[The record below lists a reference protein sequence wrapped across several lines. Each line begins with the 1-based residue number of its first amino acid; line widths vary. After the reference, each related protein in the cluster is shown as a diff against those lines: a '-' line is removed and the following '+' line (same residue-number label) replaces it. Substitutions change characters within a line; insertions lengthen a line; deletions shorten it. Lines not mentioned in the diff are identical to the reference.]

1 MGGVFADADFPAAF
15 AQGKDFAGIERA
27 IGIEGVVDAAHEVE
41 VGVGEYEWH
50 ELGLFHADA
59 VFSGERAAD
68 FEAVTDDFGRGLHG
82 AFELGGVPRIVEDD
96 GMQIAVT
103 GVENVANL
111 KTELRADFLD
121 APKGLRK
128 LRTGDHAIQDVIAGS
143 ETAQR
148 AEGILA
154 AFPEK
159 FALGIVASDADFAG
173 LMRAT
178 NFIDC
183 GGLRGDGFG
192 EALYFDEQDRRAID
206 GKSGVDV
213 VFDGAECP
221 AIEHF
226 AGRGSDAAGGDVHDG
241 LRGIVDRI
249 ENGKQCFHGF
259 RLAREL
265 DGDFRDEGECAF
277 GANEQAG
284 EVITGR
290 VAVFAADAD
299 DFAIRKDEFER
310 GDMIGGDAVRKGV
323 RATGIFGDVAAD
335 GTGFPTRRIGS
346 EIEPMRFGGAGEFI
360 VDDAGLH
367 DGALIFGVDFQ
378 DAVHAREDEH
388 HSAGA
393 GERAAGEAGAG
404 AAADDRN
411 FIFGGEFDALRDVIG
426 GCGKNDD
433 VGEAFFDGAVVF
445 VEKEIFQLVKN
456 GVFAK
461 KLGQLVNEAWVHG
474 TGNCWRTWHYSERRG
489 AGATP
494 R

>member
-1 MGGVFADADFPAAF
+1 MCGSFSDADFAAAF

-27 IGIEGVVDAAHEVE
+27 MGIEGVVDAAHEVE
-41 VGVGEYEWH
+41 VGVGEYERH
-50 ELGLFHADA
+50 ELGLFHADPMFA
-59 VFSGERAAD
+59 GERAAD

-82 AFELGGVPRIVEDD
+82 AFELGGIAGIVEDD
-96 GMQIAVT
+96 GVQIAVT
-103 GVENVANL
+103 GVENVADL
-111 KTELRADFLD
+111 KTEVRTDFLD
-121 APKGLRK
+121 ATEGLRK
-128 LRTGDHAIQDVIAGS
+128 FRTRNHAIEDIVAGS
-143 ETAQR
+143 ETAER
-148 AEGILA
+148 AERVLA

-159 FALGIVASDADFAG
+159 FTLGIVAREADFAG
-173 LMRAT
+173 VMLAA
-178 NFIDC
+178 NFGHC
-183 GGLRGDGFG
+183 GGLRGDGFS
-192 EALYFDEQDRRAID
+192 ETFHFDEQDRRAVH
-206 GKSGVDV
+206 GKSSVDV
-213 VFDGAECP
+213 VLDGAERP

-226 AGRGSDAAGGDVHDG
+226 AGRGSDGTGGDVHDG
-241 LRGIVDRI
+241 LRGIIDRI
-249 ENGKQCFHGF
+249 ENSKERLHGF

-265 DGDFRDEGECAF
+265 DGDFRDEGEGAF
-277 GANEQAG
+277 GANKQAS

-299 DFAIRKDEFER
+299 DFAIRKDEFEC

-323 RATGIFGDVAAD
+323 RAAGIFGDVAAD
-335 GTGFPTRRIGS
+335 GAGLPTGRIGS
-346 EIEPMRFGGAGEFI
+346 KVKAMRFGGASEFK

-388 HSAGA
+388 HAAGA

-411 FIFGGEFDALRDVIG
+411 FVFGGEFHALRDVLG

-433 VGEAFFDGAVVF
+433 VGKTFFDGAVVF

-461 KLGQLVNEAWVHG
+461 KLGQLMKEAGIHG
-474 TGNCWRTWHYSERRG
+474 SGNRWRTWHYSERWG